1 MASATEDEVLRANAL
16 FYDAFRDADLD
27 TMEALWSQALPI
39 ACIHPG
45 WQALI
50 GRQEV
55 MASWRAILLGANR
68 PDIQCEQAR
77 ANLLGS
83 TCFVTCVERIGD
95 GALAATNLFVLEEG
109 AWYLVHH
116 QASPIAHIEVNER
129 PPRSSLN

>member
-1 MASATEDEVLRANAL
+1 MASAAEDEVLRANAS

-27 TMEALWSQALPI
+27 SMEALWSQVLPI

-50 GRQEV
+50 GREEV
-55 MASWRAILLGANR
+55 MASWRAILRSASR
-68 PDIQCEQAR
+68 PNIQCEQAR
-77 ANLLGS
+77 TNLLGS

-109 AWYLVHH
+109 EWHLVHH
-116 QASPIAHIEVNER
+116 QASPIAHIEASAR
-129 PPRSSLN
+129 PRSALN